1 VSRSSTTES
10 GAGWLAEAQRIDR
23 AVYTA
28 VATTATPHLDDAMRR
43 LSRAADHSKISIG
56 LSALLALAGGPRGRR
71 AAASG
76 LAAIGATSA
85 VVNLGVK
92 PLARRRRPDR
102 DEREVAGE
110 RYVPMPGS
118 RSFPS
123 GHTAAAVAFA
133 SSVSEVLPVAGL
145 PLRGLAALVGYSRI
159 HTGVHYPGDVVGG
172 AVIGG
177 VTADLTSS
185 WINRN

>member
-1 VSRSSTTES
+1 
-10 GAGWLAEAQRIDR
+10 
-23 AVYTA
+23 
-28 VATTATPHLDDAMRR
+28 
-43 LSRAADHSKISIG
+43 
-56 LSALLALAGGPRGRR
+56 
-71 AAASG
+71 
-76 LAAIGATSA
+76 
-85 VVNLGVK
+85 
-92 PLARRRRPDR
+92 
-102 DEREVAGE
+102 
-110 RYVPMPGS
+110 MPGS